1 VAIGSPILNTRCP
14 LDQSPVTRGST
25 EEKYRSDPLD
35 LSTRTNNHRIQYNC
49 EEDNGREPSSNSAKC
64 EIMMR
69 SEPLD
74 PEDTWR
80 EINISLTRELEK
92 SKVSSPPTS

>member
-1 VAIGSPILNTRCP
+1 M
-14 LDQSPVTRGST
+14 
-25 EEKYRSDPLD
+25 
-35 LSTRTNNHRIQYNC
+35 
-49 EEDNGREPSSNSAKC
+49 KC
-64 EIMMR
+64 EVAMR

-92 SKVSSPPTS
+92 SKVRVVGTRDV

>member
-1 VAIGSPILNTRCP
+1 
-14 LDQSPVTRGST
+14 
-25 EEKYRSDPLD
+25 
-35 LSTRTNNHRIQYNC
+35 
-49 EEDNGREPSSNSAKC
+49 
-64 EIMMR
+64 MR

-92 SKVSSPPTS
+92 SKVRVVGTRDM